1 MYYQFCS
8 NACGVCDLEEFG
20 YRSDHF
26 YQNLIYCIFGMSWNL
41 QKLSIKS
48 ASAASIYEQSLE
60 LLWETLREHFSVS
73 FVQNYRHILYNQK
86 PKGLSII
93 LFYAYVS
100 LCATLQSILNLIRT
114 RTHTFNACALY
125 QIAIPLLA
133 QRARREQLWKLQ
145 CDEGHGRKTHRSPV
159 STAERLA
166 VTKYS
171 CKLPFGKPDSV

>member
-1 MYYQFCS
+1 
-8 NACGVCDLEEFG
+8 
-20 YRSDHF
+20 
-26 YQNLIYCIFGMSWNL
+26 MSWNL

-60 LLWETLREHFSVS
+60 LLWETLHEHFSVS

-93 LFYAYVS
+93 LFFMRM
-100 LCATLQSILNLIRT
+100 L
-114 RTHTFNACALY
+114 ACAQPCKVYLIWLVHVHICSTHALCTKLQY
-125 QIAIPLLA
+125 LSWPSG
-133 QRARREQLWKLQ
+133 ARREQLWKLQ
-145 CDEGHGRKTHRSPV
+145 CDEGHGRKTHRSLV